1 MCALGIQVTD
11 LKVHVVFQSQKK
23 KIRQLLYQ
31 NRKPQLELVNEK
43 QKFSMLK
50 FNYDSVKSEKKV

>member
-31 NRKPQLELVNEK
+31 NRKPQLKLVNEK